1 MRSEAYQWFVRG
13 IGFALGVAVVAM
25 ILAGF
30 ALAGS
35 VLVLVFI
42 SLLLASGLQP
52 VVDWAR
58 ARTRLGR
65 GATVLVV
72 YAAFFVMVIGL
83 TLLVLPGAI
92 NQFNDLGTQ
101 LTPLL
106 DEASAWASQI
116 EPRALS
122 ASLTALVDT
131 VRDAIA
137 PTAAPPPDPNDV
149 IEVGLTVAELA
160 ISLASVLAMV
170 FFWLTERARL
180 QRFALALMP
189 ATRRA
194 GVREGWNE
202 IELRLGS
209 WVRGQLILMGSMGV
223 MTSMA
228 YFAIGL
234 EGPLLLGVIAALA
247 EAIPIVGP
255 LIGAVPALVVA
266 AMEGRVEIVIIVT
279 VVYAAIQTLE
289 ANVLV
294 PLVMRNTIGI
304 PPFLVIVSILAG
316 GAIGG
321 VVGALMAVPVAAAIL
336 VVLERLQARDMRVPL
351 ERATID
357 AEAVEPDPTAGEDL
371 ARDAARR
378 RETVPAPDGVPAP
391 HLPPAAERAPDS
403 RPTP

>member
-1 MRSEAYQWFVRG
+1 
-13 IGFALGVAVVAM
+13 
-25 ILAGF
+25 
-30 ALAGS
+30 
-35 VLVLVFI
+35 
-42 SLLLASGLQP
+42 
-52 VVDWAR
+52 
-58 ARTRLGR
+58 
-65 GATVLVV
+65 
-72 YAAFFVMVIGL
+72 
-83 TLLVLPGAI
+83 
-92 NQFNDLGTQ
+92 